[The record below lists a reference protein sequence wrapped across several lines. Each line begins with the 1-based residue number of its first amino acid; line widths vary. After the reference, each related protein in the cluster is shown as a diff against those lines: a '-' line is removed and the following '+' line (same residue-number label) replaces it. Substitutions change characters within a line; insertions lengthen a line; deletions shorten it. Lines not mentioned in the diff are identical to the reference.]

1 MGVLETIKTGCWCNR
16 PSTCR
21 RRASNVF
28 SFFRCGLTSSGG
40 AMLTDGNPC
49 SSASSATSS
58 IGGVVTA
65 SNALQLSG
73 FFARRHRRSGPRVPS
88 GRSSDKP
95 RCPDGAASKSS
106 AGGSRFFR
114 PSVLPMPRQC
124 GTCRRPAA
132 SRRTQGSKRPSTRF
146 SDNTRQARWGSV
158 NPFIYPAIEPP
169 GRPEPR
175 VRLSTLLGIGS
186 LRQSLH

>member
-132 SRRTQGSKRPSTRF
+132 SRRTQGLE
-146 SDNTRQARWGSV
+146 AAEH
-158 NPFIYPAIEPP
+158 AI
-169 GRPEPR
+169 
-175 VRLSTLLGIGS
+175 
-186 LRQSLH
+186 LRQHAPSALRVGKPFHLPGDRTARSSGTQS